1 MNGLVLK
8 FASIIRDA
16 RYIRDTVVDKI
27 PKCGEPQEG
36 GCFSLKDQFFPLSF
50 SSKFLHFHFPKL
62 VFIFDS
68 ITWNCLCPAKR
79 FCRHFNENSSFVV
92 YLPSGRTG
100 NSSGSMAEDIKYY
113 DHTAKEYELA
123 KECFVR
129 SQMTRRCSKR
139 WNWGCGGILETTP
152 FPATTALQE

>member
-8 FASIIRDA
+8 FASMIRDA

-36 GCFSLKDQFFPLSF
+36 GCLSLKDQFFPLSF

-79 FCRHFNENSSFVV
+79 FCRHFNEDSSFVV
-92 YLPSGRTG
+92 YLPSGCTG

-123 KECFVR
+123 KEVFR
-129 SQMTRRCSKR
+129 TFSNDKTLLEALELGM
-139 WNWGCGGILETTP
+139 WGILEKTP